1 MIVTYNGSFPTSG
14 SVPVDATNYSV
25 AATITILGN
34 TGTLIKTGYNFL
46 GWTTNPLGYGTLY
59 GPGLAT
65 TYTAAAANI
74 ILYAKWISKDK
85 NIKKSLLLKK
95 DLPPV
100 NDSNKHSIRYR
111 VVSDDLNRASAWS
124 PIYYVDAEPIETV
137 AATVTK
143 IGVTTAPAGSF
154 SVTWIDSVS
163 VSERRTPEKGMVY
176 MTVVEYMP
184 KRLKYDIFVKI
195 NSATNYS
202 YHGTAIASPDKG
214 SQPAVIAYTIPN
226 TATSTIK
233 ILIQPEGISKI
244 VVPALKLYES
254 GTITIP

>member
-1 MIVTYNGSFPTSG
+1 MLVTYNGSSSTSG
-14 SVPVDATNYSV
+14 SVPVDANNYSPG
-25 AATITILGN
+25 ATITVLGN
-34 TGTLIKTGYNFL
+34 TGNLIKNGYNFL
-46 GWTTNPLGYGTLY
+46 GWTTNDRGSGNIY
-59 GPGLAT
+59 GPGLTPNFLAPT
-65 TYTAAAANI
+65 TNI
-74 ILYAKWISKDK
+74 TLYAKWLSKDK

-111 VVSDDLNRASAWS
+111 VVSDDFNKASAWS

-143 IGVTTAPAGSF
+143 IGVTAAPAGSF
-154 SVTWIDSVS
+154 SVTWTDSVS
-163 VSERRTPEKGMVY
+163 VSERRTPEKGMIYLQVI
-176 MTVVEYMP
+176 EYMP

-195 NSATNYS
+195 NSATYYS

-214 SQPAVIAYTIPN
+214 SQPAVITYTIPN

-254 GTITIP
+254 ETITIP

>member
-14 SVPVDATNYSV
+14 SVPVDATNYNV
-25 AATITILGN
+25 ADTITILGN
-34 TGTLIKTGYNFL
+34 TGNLIKTGYNFL
-46 GWTTNPLGYGTLY
+46 GWTTNPLGYGNLY
-59 GPGLAT
+59 GPGLAAT
-65 TYTAAAANI
+65 IQAAAANI

-111 VVSDDLNRASAWS
+111 VVSDDLNRVSAWS

-143 IGVTTAPAGSF
+143 IGVTAAPAGSF
-154 SVTWIDSVS
+154 SVTWTDSVS
-163 VSERRTPEKGMVY
+163 VSERRTPEKDVMY
-176 MTVVEYMP
+176 LTVVEYMP

-195 NSATNYS
+195 NSATYYS

-214 SQPAVIAYTIPN
+214 SQPAVITYTIPN

-233 ILIQPEGISKI
+233 ILIQPE
-244 VVPALKLYES
+244 
-254 GTITIP
+254 

>member
-1 MIVTYNGSFPTSG
+1 MLVTYNGSFPTSG
-14 SVPVDATNYSV
+14 SVPVDSTNYSV
-25 AATITILGN
+25 AAPITILGN
-34 TGTLIKTGYNFL
+34 TGNLIKTGYSFL
-46 GWTTNPLGYGTLY
+46 GWTTNPLGYGTIY
-59 GPGLAT
+59 GPGLAS
-65 TYTAAAANI
+65 TYSAGAANI
-74 ILYAKWISKDK
+74 TLYAKWISKDK

-111 VVSDDLNRASAWS
+111 VVSDDLNRVSAWS
-124 PIYYVDAEPIETV
+124 PIYYVDAEPIETI

-143 IGVTTAPAGSF
+143 IGVTAAPAGSF
-154 SVTWIDSVS
+154 SVTWTDSVT

-176 MTVVEYMP
+176 MMVVEYMP

-214 SQPAVIAYTIPN
+214 SQPAVITYTIPN